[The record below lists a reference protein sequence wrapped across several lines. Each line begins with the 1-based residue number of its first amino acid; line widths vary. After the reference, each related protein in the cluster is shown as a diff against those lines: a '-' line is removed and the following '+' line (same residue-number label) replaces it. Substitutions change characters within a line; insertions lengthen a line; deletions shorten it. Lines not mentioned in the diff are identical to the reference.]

1 MGRTALHSKSNLVLL
16 TSVVAVICLVSPASL
31 AAATPEETLAQQVK
45 MILGKSFNNDW
56 QGLDQIQGIKWAPL
70 PPQMLTNCMP
80 DGGCFARQGAM
91 TVGGRNLVVLASG
104 ARTIVSHVYF
114 RNQASPIG
122 ADLVL
127 AALKQLGFS
136 ADLARCPVPNTQG
149 GTNWYRLTGSTTA
162 PGYLAV
168 QTSCGGKA
176 CEGFVVSLGDELPPL
191 QPNQLKLYSE
201 KCTSA
206 AADRKPV
213 STSLPHEQLVN
224 ILVGLL
230 PPVSGPA
237 LYDWKVLVGL
247 VPGAQWNPPYPPQAG
262 ISQRSGNLKL
272 SGREF
277 SLLGSGTA
285 AQVKTIE
292 ISENGLHP
300 RGEDVLGLLRAQGLD
315 VRLQRCGPVY
325 TESIN
330 NWYSVTSPKTHPV
343 MLRQSLRLDGK
354 QVQDTYELRL
364 DDTLPKRDP
373 RDRDPG
379 VNGCK

>member
-1 MGRTALHSKSNLVLL
+1 MSKFFVTI
-16 TSVVAVICLVSPASL
+16 TSVVSLVCVLSPSTL
-31 AAATPEETLAQQVK
+31 AAATPEEALAQDVK

-56 QGLDQIQGIKWAPL
+56 QGLDQLPGVKWAPL

-80 DGGCFARQGAM
+80 DGGCFARQGRM
-91 TVGGRNLVVLASG
+91 TVSGRSLIVLASG
-104 ARTIVSHVYF
+104 ARTMVGHVYF
-114 RNQASPIG
+114 RNSASPIG
-122 ADLVL
+122 ENAVL
-127 AALKQLGFS
+127 AALKQLGLS
-136 ADLARCPVPNTQG
+136 AELARCPVPNTIG
-149 GTNWYRLTGSTTA
+149 GTNWYRLTGSATA

-168 QTSCGGKA
+168 QTSCGGKP

-201 KCTSA
+201 KCSAA

-213 STSLPHEQLVN
+213 STTLPHEQLAN
-224 ILVGLL
+224 IFVGLL
-230 PPVSGPA
+230 PPASGPA
-237 LYDWKVLVGL
+237 LYDWKALIGL
-247 VPGAQWNPPYPPQAG
+247 IPDAKWNPPYPAQGG
-262 ISQRSGNLKL
+262 ISQRSGNLNL
-272 SGREF
+272 SGRAF
-277 SLLGSGTA
+277 SLLASGSA

-292 ISENGLHP
+292 FSENGLHA
-300 RGEDVLGLLRAQGLD
+300 RGEDVLGQLRAQGLD
-315 VRLQRCGPVY
+315 VKLQRCGPVY

-330 NWYSVTSPKTHPV
+330 NWYGVSSAKTHPV